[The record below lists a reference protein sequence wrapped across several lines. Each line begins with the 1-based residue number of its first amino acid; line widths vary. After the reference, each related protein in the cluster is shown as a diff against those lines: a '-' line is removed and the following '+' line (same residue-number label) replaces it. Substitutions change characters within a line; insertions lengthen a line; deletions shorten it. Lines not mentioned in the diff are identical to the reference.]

1 MKKLYSFFVFFSVAS
16 ALAVG
21 AAGYFLLR
29 FSWILSLA
37 ILIIGAGFWTAA
49 FFRFRSIEYLDD
61 GELLIVRRGIFF
73 RAETSLEKSG
83 ILYATTVKLGSVT
96 LFSVL
101 HTASGRVVIFAE
113 LAQKPRPNAEF

>member
-1 MKKLYSFFVFFSVAS
+1 MRKLSRVFVFFSVIL

-37 ILIIGAGFWTAA
+37 LVILGAGFWTAA

-61 GELLIVRRGIFF
+61 GERLIVRRGIFF

-83 ILYATTVKLGSVT
+83 ILYVTTVKLGSIT

-101 HTASGRVVIFAE
+101 HTASGAVVVFAE
-113 LAQKPRPNAEF
+113 IAS

>member
-1 MKKLYSFFVFFSVAS
+1 MKKLYSFFVIFSVIS

-29 FSWILSLA
+29 FSWILSLV
-37 ILIIGAGFWTAA
+37 ILILGAGFWTAA
-49 FFRFRSIEYLDD
+49 FFRFRSIDYLDD
-61 GELLIVRRGIFF
+61 GEVLTIRRGIFF
-73 RAETSLEKSG
+73 RAETSVGKSG
-83 ILYATTVKLGSVT
+83 ILYVTTVKFGSVT

-113 LAQKPRPNAEF
+113 FVQKPRSNAEF

>member
-1 MKKLYSFFVFFSVAS
+1 MKKLFCPFIIFSVIL

-21 AAGYFLLR
+21 AAGYFLLS

-37 ILIIGAGFWTAA
+37 LFILGAGFWGAA
-49 FFRFRSIEYLDD
+49 FFRFKSLEYRDD
-61 GELLIVRRGIFF
+61 GERLIISRGIFF
-73 RAETSLEKSG
+73 RAETSLAKSG
-83 ILYATTVKLGSVT
+83 ILYVTTVKIGSIT

-113 LAQKPRPNAEF
+113 FTLKPLP

>member
-1 MKKLYSFFVFFSVAS
+1 MRKLSRVFVIFSVIL

-37 ILIIGAGFWTAA
+37 LVILGAVFWTAA

-61 GELLIVRRGIFF
+61 GERLIVRRGIFF

-83 ILYATTVKLGSVT
+83 ILYVTTVKFGSVT

-101 HTASGRVVIFAE
+101 HTASGAVVVFAE
-113 LAQKPRPNAEF
+113 IAS